1 MNDSA
6 GTYFQELNQKE
17 KISKLSNLV
26 TGKHEITIWEKGD
39 KSREKLSTVD
49 FSRDRV
55 ELVLY
60 AGAGTSKK
68 NKDILFSFKLNGL
81 SFFGKGKLKH
91 LNGKQYA
98 LVVDEKLFKGE
109 RRSTFRLLTY
119 PHHQV
124 YIAIHIPEE
133 EVSKSNVLSLNS
145 KMSQTNLFKNFL
157 QIINDDNNNSYRE
170 GYFPF
175 RVIDVSVTGLAFQIG
190 EFEASFFPEG
200 RIVEQVFIDFN
211 GEEVEIP
218 KVEVVYNVSILH
230 SNTQQRSNKIG
241 LRFLDVDTNLD
252 LKLGAMIN
260 GALRDVESEFE
271 DFI

>member
-1 MNDSA
+1 MNDST

-26 TGKHEITIWEKGD
+26 SNKDEITIWEKGD
-39 KSREKLSTVD
+39 KEREKHVPLD

-55 ELVLY
+55 EIIIQSNSS
-60 AGAGTSKK
+60 AKK
-68 NKDILFSFKLNGL
+68 NKEVLFSFKLNGL
-81 SFFGKGKLKH
+81 NFFGKGKIKH
-91 LNGKQYA
+91 LNGKQYV
-98 LVVDEKLFKGE
+98 LVVEDKLFKSE

-157 QIINDDNNNSYRE
+157 QIINDDEKSQYRE

-175 RVIDVSVTGLAFQIG
+175 RVIDISVTGVAFQIG

-200 RIVEQVFIDFN
+200 RVVEEVFIDFN
-211 GEEVEIP
+211 GEEVAIP
-218 KVEVVYNVSILH
+218 KVEVVYNVSVLH
-230 SNTQQRSNKIG
+230 SNTQQRTNKIG
-241 LRFLDVDTNLD
+241 LRFLDIDTNLD